1 MHAIKLI
8 FLSTLLVSAS
18 FGASA
23 QETWDNECM
32 RCHGANGDGRGKGKV
47 PAGIK
52 DYTSPKVQSEFSDAG
67 LLKNLLL
74 GIQAENGKY
83 RMPAYKDKLTV
94 AEAKDLV
101 TLIRSFK
108 K

>member
-1 MHAIKLI
+1 VHAIKLV
-8 FLSTLLVSAS
+8 FLSTLLVSTS
-18 FGASA
+18 FGSSA
-23 QETWDNECM
+23 QVTWDDECM
-32 RCHGANGDGRGKGKV
+32 RCHGANGDGHGKGKA

-52 DYTSPKVQSEFSDAG
+52 DYTSAKVQSEFSDAG

-101 TLIRSFK
+101 ALIRSFK